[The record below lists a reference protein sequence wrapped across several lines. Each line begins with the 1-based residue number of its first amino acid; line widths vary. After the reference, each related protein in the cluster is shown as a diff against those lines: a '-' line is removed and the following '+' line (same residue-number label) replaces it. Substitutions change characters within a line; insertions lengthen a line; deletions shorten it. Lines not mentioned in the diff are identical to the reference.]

1 MATEDNTAV
10 KGQLTQ
16 MISSK
21 SSEINNCNK
30 LKQRLNKEKGNLQ
43 KYRNKWKQQYQK
55 HLNSKAAKKVVIHNV
70 FEGKVA
76 DKLKGYYGDQVENMQ
91 KTSKKTEKL
100 CEKLDS
106 QIRKLETYVSQLESD
121 VSSARSKLKNMEG

>member
-1 MATEDNTAV
+1 MATEDNTAM
-10 KGQLTQ
+10 KRQLNQ
-16 MISSK
+16 MVSSK
-21 SSEINNCNK
+21 STEISDCNK

-43 KYRNKWKQQYQK
+43 QYRNKWKKQYQK
-55 HLNSKAAKKVVIHNV
+55 HLNSKVAKKVVIKNV

-76 DKLKGYYGDQVENMQ
+76 GKLKGYYGDQVENMQ
-91 KTSKKTEKL
+91 KTLGKAEKM

-106 QIRKLETYVSQLESD
+106 QIRKLEAHVSRLESD

>member
-1 MATEDNTAV
+1 MVTEDHTAI
-10 KGQLTQ
+10 KGQLAQ

-21 SSEINNCNK
+21 STEIKDCNK

-43 KYRNKWKQQYQK
+43 QYRRKWEKQYQK
-55 HLNSKAAKKVVIHNV
+55 HLNSKAAKKVVIKNV

-91 KTSKKTEKL
+91 KTSKKAEKL
-100 CEKLDS
+100 CAKLDS
-106 QIRKLETYVSQLESD
+106 QIRKLETYVSRLESD
-121 VSSARSKLKNMEG
+121 VSSARSKLENMEG